1 MKNIRNRLILGTIL
15 LLVFVILFGMYINN
29 AYVAANNRTVHIRQ
43 MSNNLILE
51 DLTQDQWIGLADII
65 VKGKIT
71 KVKTEAAEQV
81 VQLKPD
87 SVYKG
92 KAEQEITIYSRNI
105 TFEANK
111 TYVIF
116 VGISDVITL
125 DSARYYPVADCVWEV
140 QGDSLDYVPQAFSE
154 ISKLSVLQ
162 EKIKNSPRVEN
173 GKPKKKEIKNGFAS
187 LDEKY
192 ASANGIFIG
201 KVSEVMNGPAGDAIM
216 FDSASIE
223 IIKGDASLNVNDI
236 LVSKKYNV
244 KEGDTILIFTDGR
257 SFLAAR
263 SDCLYKINE
272 EGYNENLDYLKSKKT
287 KLNNPIN

>member
-1 MKNIRNRLILGTIL
+1 MKNIRNRLILGTSL
-15 LLVFVILFGMYINN
+15 LLVFVALFGMHINN
-29 AYVAANNRTVHIRQ
+29 TYVADNNRTLHIRQ
-43 MSNNLILE
+43 MNNDLILE

-71 KVKTEAAEQV
+71 NGKTESAEQV
-81 VQLKPD
+81 VEFKPD

-92 KAEQEITIYSRNI
+92 KADQEITIHSRDI

-116 VGISDVITL
+116 VGISDVVTL
-125 DSARYYPVADCVWEV
+125 DSARYYPIADCVWEV
-140 QGDSLDYVPQAFSE
+140 QGNSLDYVPQAFSE
-154 ISKLSVLQ
+154 IIKLSVLQ
-162 EKIKNSPRVEN
+162 EKIKNSPGKEN
-173 GKPKKKEIKNGFAS
+173 SKSRKKEIKSGFDS

-201 KVSEVMNGPAGDAIM
+201 KVSKVINGPAADAIM

-223 IIKGDASLNVNDI
+223 IIKGDSSLNVNDI

-244 KEGDTILIFTDGR
+244 KEGDTILLFTDGR
-257 SFLAAR
+257 TFLAAR

-272 EGYNENLDYLKSKKT
+272 KGYNENLDYLKIKKN
-287 KLNNPIN
+287 K